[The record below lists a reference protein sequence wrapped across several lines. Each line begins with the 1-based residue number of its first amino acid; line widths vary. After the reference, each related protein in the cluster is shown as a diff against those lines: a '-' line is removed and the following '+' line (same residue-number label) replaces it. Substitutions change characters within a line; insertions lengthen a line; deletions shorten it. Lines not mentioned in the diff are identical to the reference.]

1 MRFRLRFVPLSSR
14 LLPGYGTLV
23 LAITLVGIGVSI
35 TRPYLSLF
43 GTDVVHMS
51 AAELGLFMC
60 VNGIGGI
67 LASTWLGRLSD
78 LRVAKKYIMLVAAAC
93 SALGY
98 GSFLVIHSYLP
109 LLIVS
114 TVLLGLGAS
123 AFPQL
128 FAYARETASRVP
140 DVDATFATSSLR
152 SFFSLAWVI
161 GPLLGSYL
169 LQAYHFSGLFA
180 ATALLFVAVLAI
192 VFWRIERRPP
202 AGILGSQPV
211 KSFAVLRDR
220 HIVTACV
227 SYVAVYTASSMNG
240 LYMPLFVTKALHGSD
255 RMVGSVVALSAGL
268 EIPIILGL
276 GALSARLGK
285 RPLLLFGSFCGAL
298 YYVGAWFAQRPWEML
313 ALQLFCATFIAISVS
328 IGMSYM
334 QDFMPDAP
342 GSATALYSNTNNLGQ
357 MLGSLL
363 GGAIAQWAGYREVYL
378 VCAALAVVS
387 WLFLLR
393 GKRFKAQE
401 QKALRAALT
410 SQDIETTQTRRAAN
424 GD

>member
-1 MRFRLRFVPLSSR
+1 MSFRLRFGSLGSR

-43 GTDVVHMS
+43 GANVVHMS
-51 AAELGLFMC
+51 AAELGVFMC
-60 VNGIGGI
+60 VNGVGGI

-78 LRVAKKYIMLVAAAC
+78 LRVAKKFIMLVSAAC

-98 GSFLVIHSYLP
+98 GVFLVLHSYLP

-114 TVLLGLGAS
+114 TVLLGLGS
-123 AFPQL
+123 SVFPQL

-140 DVDATFATSSLR
+140 GVDATFATSSLR

-169 LQAYHFSGLFA
+169 LQVCHFSGLFA
-180 ATALLFVAVLAI
+180 ATALLFAAVFAI
-192 VFWRIERRPP
+192 VVWRIERRPP
-202 AGILGSQPV
+202 AGIQGSRPI
-211 KSFAVLRDR
+211 KSFAMLRDG
-220 HIVTACV
+220 HIVTACL

-240 LYMPLFVTKALHGSD
+240 LYMPLFVTKELHGSD
-255 RMVGSVVALSAGL
+255 RVVGSVVALSAGL

-276 GALSARLGK
+276 GVLSVRIGK
-285 RPLLLFGSFCGAL
+285 RPLLLFGSVCGAM
-298 YYVGAWFAQRPWEML
+298 YYVGAWLAQKPWEML
-313 ALQLFCATFIAISVS
+313 ALQLLCATFIAISVS

-334 QDFMPDAP
+334 QDFMPGTP
-342 GSATALYSNTNNLGQ
+342 GAATALYSNTNNLGQ

-363 GGAIAQWAGYREVYL
+363 GGAIAQWAGYRDVYL
-378 VCAALAVVS
+378 LCTALAAIS
-387 WLFLLR
+387 WLLLLR
-393 GKRFKAQE
+393 GKRFKAE
-401 QKALRAALT
+401 ETKALHAAL
-410 SQDIETTQTRRAAN
+410 SSPDAATQQRQRAVN